1 MPKIMIVDDAAFMR
15 MRASKVLTENGYEVV
30 EAVDGED
37 AIHKYRLERPDI
49 VLMDITMPRMDGISA
64 VKAIMSDDP
73 SARVVM
79 CSALGQQSS
88 VMESIKAGARD
99 FILKPFQPDKMLTTI
114 KRVLE

>member
-1 MPKIMIVDDAAFMR
+1 MPKVMIVDDAAFMR
-15 MRASKVLTENGYEVV
+15 MRASKVLVENGYEVI
-30 EAVDGED
+30 EAVDGQD
-37 AIHKYRLERPDI
+37 AIDKYRLEKPDI
-49 VLMDITMPRMDGISA
+49 VLMDITMPRMDGITA